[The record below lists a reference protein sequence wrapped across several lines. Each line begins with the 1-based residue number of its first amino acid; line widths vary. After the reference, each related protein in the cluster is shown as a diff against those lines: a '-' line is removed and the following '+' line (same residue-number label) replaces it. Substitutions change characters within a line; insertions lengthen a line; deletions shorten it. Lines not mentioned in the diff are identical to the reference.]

1 MNMKKLLIA
10 ALALLALA
18 SCSTQ
23 PAPEGAICIDVKH
36 PVCQVNPD
44 MYGIFFEDIN
54 YAADGG
60 LYAELVKNRSFEFP
74 DRLMG
79 WTAEGNVS
87 VTETS
92 PFDKNPHALR
102 MEDASSIR
110 NEGFF
115 GMGLLEG
122 EKYRFSVW
130 ARSAEGEEAMLRL
143 SLLAGE
149 DNIAEASVS
158 VSSAEWQKYTAVLT
172 ASQTAKGQLKLSHD
186 GAAVEIDHV
195 SLFPENTFNGHEN
208 GMRADLAQALA
219 DLHPG
224 VFRFPGGCIIEGNTL
239 ATRYQWK
246 NTVGPVENRPLN
258 ENRWRN
264 SMGDRPAP
272 DYFQSYGLGFY
283 EYFLLAEEIGAQPL
297 PVLNCGMACEFAN
310 DPTTEGEWLV
320 PLDELQPYVDDALDL
335 IEFANGD
342 PATNK
347 WAAIRAE
354 MGHPAPFGLKYL
366 AVGNE
371 QWGEFVSPRLKMFS
385 DQIRAKYPD
394 IQLVGTAGASPEGEM
409 FDYMWGEM
417 RKLESDL
424 VDEHF
429 YNSPEWFLGN
439 ACRYDDYP
447 RTGPKVFA
455 GEYACHAHGLF
466 HSVNCFWAALCEAAF
481 MTGLERNADVVRLA
495 TYAPLFGQVEGWQ
508 WRPDLIW
515 FDPLHTYRTASYY
528 VQQLYSCNKGT
539 DVLPTVQGSLPVAG
553 QDSLYASAVY
563 DAASKEVI
571 VKLVNVSA
579 EEKPVT
585 LHFDGLRG
593 SHKAAVTRLSAGD
606 EADNIGLEEELVAPR
621 QLAEPLR
628 IAANTELSVPAR
640 TFQIIRFKK

>member
-1 MNMKKLLIA
+1 MKKFLYLAAASLLMA
-10 ALALLALA
+10 CTSA
-18 SCSTQ
+18 
-23 PAPEGAICIDVKH
+23 PAPEGAICIDTKH
-36 PVCQVNPD
+36 PVASVNPD

-74 DRLMG
+74 DHLMG
-79 WTAEGNVS
+79 WSAEGNVT

-92 PFDKNPHALR
+92 PFDKNPRALR
-102 MEDASSIR
+102 MQGASVIQ

-115 GMGLLEG
+115 GMGFREG
-122 EKYRFSVW
+122 EEYRFSVW
-130 ARSAEGEEAMLRL
+130 ARLTEGNESQLRVSLIAGEETV
-143 SLLAGE
+143 
-149 DNIAEASVS
+149 AETVVAVT
-158 VSSAEWQKYTAVLT
+158 SAEWQKYTAVLT
-172 ASQTAKGQLKLSHD
+172 ASHTTEGQLELAHE
-186 GAAVEIDHV
+186 GAAVELDHV
-195 SLFPENTFNGHEN
+195 SLFPVNTFNGHEN
-208 GMRADLAQALA
+208 GLRTDLAQALA

-264 SMGDRPAP
+264 SMGDRLAP
-272 DYFQSYGLGFY
+272 DYYQSYGLGFF
-283 EYFLLAEEIGAQPL
+283 EYFQLAEEIGAQPL

-310 DPTTEGEWLV
+310 DPTCEGDWLV

-371 QWGEFVSPRLKMFS
+371 QWGEFVSPRLKIFS

-424 VDEHF
+424 VDEH
-429 YNSPEWFLGN
+429 YYHMPDWFLGH
-439 ACRYDDYP
+439 ACRYDNYP

-455 GEYACHAHGLF
+455 GEYACHEYGLG

-528 VQQLYSCNKGT
+528 VQQLYSLNKGT
-539 DVLPTVQGSLPVAG
+539 DVLLALRDSLPVAG

-563 DAASKEVI
+563 DAAAKEII
-571 VKLVNVSA
+571 VKLVNVSL
-579 EEKPVT
+579 EEKPLT

-593 SHKAAVTRLSAGD
+593 KHNATVTCLSAD
-606 EADNIGLEEELVAPR
+606 DHADNIGLEQELVAPM
-621 QLAEPLR
+621 QLADPLC
-628 IAANTELSVPAR
+628 ITANTELSVPAR